1 MIRFDR
7 RALPLGLIAALGA
20 APAHADVT
28 PDQVWSDFRSY
39 LEGFGY
45 QVSGSEAATGGTLTV
60 SDVTMTVQQAEEPFS
75 VVLSID
81 SLVLTDQGDGSVSVA
96 FPAVMPIVM
105 KGTDEDGAAV
115 QVGLEFR
122 QSGLDMRVTGT
133 PAELVYSY
141 TAASMGMAL
150 ADLMAEGKVIPPE
163 QAALDMTING
173 VSGGST
179 VTVGDLR
186 RISQTMSGDS
196 ATITAA
202 FDDPESGAR
211 GSIEAQMNALD
222 FTGTSSLPPQMD
234 TTQMD
239 AMLRAGFA
247 LDGTLSWRDA
257 SSRFSVME
265 NGAMTEGQTQAA
277 STLWRVSMGDG
288 GLDYSGVGQSVTYSL
303 SGGEL
308 PFPVAVAADET
319 RFAMTLPLVAGPA
332 EQDFALGLTLG
343 GMTISD
349 GVWNLF
355 DPGTIL
361 PRDPA
366 TLAIDLAGKA
376 KMFVDLLNPEAMERA
391 ENAGEVPGELNALTL
406 KGLTLR
412 AAGAEL
418 TGTGDFTFDN
428 TDLTTFDGVPR
439 PIGSFNL
446 NLTGANALIDK
457 LIQMGLVSE
466 DDAMGARMMM
476 SMFAVPGNGDD
487 ALTSTIEINEQGHI
501 LANGMRIQ

>member
-1 MIRFDR
+1 
-7 RALPLGLIAALGA
+7 
-20 APAHADVT
+20 
-28 PDQVWSDFRSY
+28 
-39 LEGFGY
+39 
-45 QVSGSEAATGGTLTV
+45 
-60 SDVTMTVQQAEEPFS
+60 
-75 VVLSID
+75 
-81 SLVLTDQGDGSVSVA
+81 
-96 FPAVMPIVM
+96 
-105 KGTDEDGAAV
+105 
-115 QVGLEFR
+115 
-122 QSGLDMRVTGT
+122 
-133 PAELVYSY
+133 
-141 TAASMGMAL
+141 
-150 ADLMAEGKVIPPE
+150 
-163 QAALDMTING
+163 
-173 VSGGST
+173 
-179 VTVGDLR
+179 
-186 RISQTMSGDS
+186 
-196 ATITAA
+196 
-202 FDDPESGAR
+202 
-211 GSIEAQMNALD
+211 
-222 FTGTSSLPPQMD
+222 
-234 TTQMD
+234 
-239 AMLRAGFA
+239 
-247 LDGTLSWRDA
+247 
-257 SSRFSVME
+257 
-265 NGAMTEGQTQAA
+265 MTEGQTQAA